1 MVTQINTLLAFFIA
15 GVCIGIIFDFFRII
29 RKSFKTPDILTY
41 IQDILFWILAGIILL
56 FTIFTFTTCEIRIY
70 MFIFLFFGVFI
81 YFISETLIIN
91 KSCAS
96 KSFLNQ
102 FFLTFIRINSN
113 LVCFINYY
121 HPLSIYFMY

>member
-56 FTIFTFTTCEIRIY
+56 FTIFTFTTGEIRIY
-70 MFIFLFFGVFI
+70 MFIFLFFGLFI
-81 YFISETLIIN
+81 YFISISRHFIWINTQIIRGLKSIIN
-91 KSCAS
+91 
-96 KSFLNQ
+96 
-102 FFLTFIRINSN
+102 FFIKPFAKKNRK
-113 LVCFINYY
+113 F
-121 HPLSIYFMY
+121 FKK